1 MLWIA
6 RNTEILLSSW
16 QERIWKDSLW
26 FNLDAGFFAI
36 TDNTRVI
43 RVSISTI
50 NKCGT
55 YNSPITRCPSLRLA
69 TYNSAF
75 PQVKKANEGVHVWKL
90 QYVFLCTLL
99 RMSRKRLWNRMK
111 MVLPSHQSCPERHSS
126 SLPLLPL
133 PTRFFSPVPDCSDS
147 PEGNH
152 WFEYGAGKN
161 HQKQCIAEA
170 TGWKCPNPSRKPISW
185 PISRDDSAADIIG
198 CRLPGFSTSDFVA
211 TASCCNISDSKVCNR
226 VPKRIDA
233 ESTRSPRDTNLLGH
247 WVPCMRQVKK
257 RDWTSEVLSKFSRG
271 QTVKMR
277 VYFPVESVYILT
289 KQGTPS
295 NSGTSSQATSIH
307 RCRNT
312 LLIPSAFWHTVAFM
326 LLSDICLNDQPSS
339 PHLQLASIPCT
350 LAPSMV
356 QFFLERFCPATRTLS
371 KLSSGAFVILG
382 ANDAGVYLCHE
393 VLTDQGALWKWLKMS
408 GWNTAS
414 ELLQQ
419 RYASLGVQIALAI
432 KELAAF
438 LPFRYCLEREREI
451 HLDLFVQIHLQ
462 WGGSQ
467 LGRSPKSELLTSN
480 WGSNNHTRQCQKWPC
495 SSRRVSWV
503 HKVFQWLS
511 AVLWFLWRLAINW
524 QNGTN

>member
-1 MLWIA
+1 MP
-6 RNTEILLSSW
+6 
-16 QERIWKDSLW
+16 K
-26 FNLDAGFFAI
+26 
-36 TDNTRVI
+36 
-43 RVSISTI
+43 
-50 NKCGT
+50 
-55 YNSPITRCPSLRLA
+55 P
-69 TYNSAF
+69 
-75 PQVKKANEGVHVWKL
+75 
-90 QYVFLCTLL
+90 
-99 RMSRKRLWNRMK
+99 
-111 MVLPSHQSCPERHSS
+111 
-126 SLPLLPL
+126 
-133 PTRFFSPVPDCSDS
+133 
-147 PEGNH
+147 
-152 WFEYGAGKN
+152 
-161 HQKQCIAEA
+161 IAEA
-170 TGWKCPNPSRKPISW
+170 HLVAHFSGRLSRWHHWLQTTRVFNFGLRSHSQLLQYLRLEGLQQSSKKNRCWVHKVAERYEFAGPLGAMHETG
-185 PISRDDSAADIIG
+185 
-198 CRLPGFSTSDFVA
+198 
-211 TASCCNISDSKVCNR
+211 
-226 VPKRIDA
+226 
-233 ESTRSPRDTNLLGH
+233 
-247 WVPCMRQVKK
+247 KK

-382 ANDAGVYLCHE
+382 ANDASVYLCHE